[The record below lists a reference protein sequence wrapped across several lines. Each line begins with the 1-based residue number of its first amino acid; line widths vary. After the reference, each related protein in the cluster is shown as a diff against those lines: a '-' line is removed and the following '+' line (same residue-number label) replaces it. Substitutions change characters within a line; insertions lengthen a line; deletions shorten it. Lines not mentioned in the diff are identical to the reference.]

1 MSKKENLRIIPLGGL
16 EQVGINMTLLEF
28 GDQILIID
36 MGLMFPEETTPG
48 IDYIIPNV
56 SYLKGKEKNIAGAVI
71 THGHYDHIG
80 AIPYLLDKIGSGFPI
95 YTGALAREIILK
107 RQKEFSSKNQLNIV
121 TVCDK
126 QKESIGPFT
135 VEFVHVNHS
144 IPDSFAVK
152 IETPVGNVFH
162 TGDFKIDPTP
172 IFDKPMDLDR
182 LKQMGDKGIVLLMSD
197 STRAESE
204 GHSFSEKEI
213 MANLEKLFQK
223 AEGRIIVSTF
233 ASLLNRVQQIIVL
246 SEKYGRKVIID
257 GRSMET
263 NIEIAQGLKYLK
275 MKKETR
281 AEMKHIS
288 RYPDNKITIIC
299 TGAQGEEKAVLTRV
313 ATKQHKYLRF
323 KPTDTVV
330 FSSSIVHG
338 NERSIQRL
346 KDSILRQTRNV
357 YHYEMMD
364 IHAGGHAKPE
374 ELKQMINL
382 LRPCFLMP
390 IEGEYSMR
398 VAHAKLAEEAGMK
411 EKDIILPD
419 NGDIISLSVDGFS
432 IKTGEVKTN
441 YVMID
446 GSGVGDIGEVVIRDR
461 ERLADDGVFVV
472 IAVLDRKTGKLQS
485 SPDIISRGF
494 IYLRESRELLQETR
508 RKVREIVKR
517 NASKKNIDG
526 SALKKEIRDK
536 VSGYL
541 YSQTKRRP
549 MVIPV
554 IIEV

>member
-330 FSSSIVHG
+330 FSSSIVPG